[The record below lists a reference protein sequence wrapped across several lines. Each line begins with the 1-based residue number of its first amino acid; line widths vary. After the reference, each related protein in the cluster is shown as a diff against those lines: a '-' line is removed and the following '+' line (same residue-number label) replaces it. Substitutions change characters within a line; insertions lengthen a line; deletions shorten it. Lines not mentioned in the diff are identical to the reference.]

1 MTLKSKVTP
10 VEDWQKAVK
19 EHIDKLDEDEKR
31 EFAHK
36 VIYEIALW
44 TGYNG
49 YEMIG
54 LLECVKID
62 LLNDLNYIEEDDE
75 E

>member
-1 MTLKSKVTP
+1 MPLKAKITP

-19 EHIDKLDEDEKR
+19 EHIDKLSEDDKR

-49 YEMIG
+49 YEMVGI
-54 LLECVKID
+54 LEAVKYD
-62 LLNDLNYIEEDDE
+62 LLNDLSYMEDEDE
-75 E
+75 

>member
-62 LLNDLNYIEEDDE
+62 LLNDLNYIEDE
-75 E
+75 EDE